1 MLCCLLSKNGVFFT
15 RHVIECAR
23 AASVTWA
30 NDVLFI
36 QLGFITL
43 DNASNC
49 NTMMQR
55 LEQLLKALKID
66 FLVDENRIR
75 CAFITQ
81 LQDDLAADPGWD
93 VMDDLANALR
103 SSGQRLDDLSSV
115 IRKGWDDEL
124 WTPEEVPDHAVL
136 NDMDVRWSSTFLM
149 IDRILELYPAI
160 EVMAEQDKHEWLRP
174 YLLTAEQLRRLDKI
188 RNFLEIPHSIQEGV
202 SADKTPTLP
211 VALPAYEQLLTVLR
225 VFKSAEPE
233 IAHGVQA
240 AIDKLNEY
248 FQKTRSAR
256 VYEIAMIVNPTI
268 KLEWLKKNW
277 SESEVESAKE
287 TMITAVSRF
296 LHGVRL
302 SEG

>member
-1 MLCCLLSKNGVFFT
+1 
-15 RHVIECAR
+15 
-23 AASVTWA
+23 
-30 NDVLFI
+30 
-36 QLGFITL
+36 
-43 DNASNC
+43 
-49 NTMMQR
+49 
-55 LEQLLKALKID
+55 
-66 FLVDENRIR
+66 
-75 CAFITQ
+75 
-81 LQDDLAADPGWD
+81 
-93 VMDDLANALR
+93 MDDVVALSRKLANALR

-115 IRKGWDDEL
+115 IRKGWDNEL

-211 VALPAYEQLLTVLR
+211 VALPAYKQLLAVLR

-248 FQKTRSAR
+248 FQKTRSAQ